1 MFKELILQVA
11 AGILGFWLAIKFIAE
26 VEFIG
31 EIQTLILAGTILGLA
46 NLFLK
51 PILKL
56 ITWPLRII
64 TLGLFTLIINLALV
78 WGVDVLFPELIIKG
92 IIPLFYT
99 TIIILILNFIL
110 PKLFP
115 KKQESV

>member
-1 MFKELILQVA
+1 MFKGLVLHIA
-11 AGILGFWLAIKFIAE
+11 AGILGLWLAVKFVAE

-31 EIQTLILAGTILGLA
+31 EIQSLLLAGIILGLA

-64 TLGLFTLIINLALV
+64 TLGLFTIIINLALV
-78 WGVDVLFPELIIKG
+78 WGVDILFPELIIRG
-92 IIPLFYT
+92 ILPLFYT
-99 TIIILILNFIL
+99 TIIVLTLNFLL

-115 KKQESV
+115 EKTIA